1 MAATGVTK
9 AGSGPSTGPACESDT
24 MTEAALPAA
33 RLLVVEDDRELG
45 PLLLRLFRGSG
56 YEPDL
61 APDGQTGLHLA
72 LTRRY
77 DVLILDR
84 GLPAI
89 VGLDLLG
96 RLRRS
101 GLTVPALVLTAL
113 GTVSDRV
120 AGLDGGAEDY
130 LVKPFEVDEL
140 LARVRVL
147 LRRRAT
153 PGERLA
159 VGGAAFDLIARTVT
173 GPDGSAVALSGRESD
188 LLRLLAGQPARAFT
202 REQILAEVFPDASS
216 VALVDTYVHYL
227 RRKLGTATIRT
238 VRGVGYRL
246 GPG

>member
-1 MAATGVTK
+1 M
-9 AGSGPSTGPACESDT
+9 SGPACESDT
-24 MTEAALPAA
+24 MTDAAPPAA
-33 RLLVVEDDRELG
+33 KVLVVEDDRELG
-45 PLLLRLFRGSG
+45 PLLLRLFRGAG

-61 APDGQTGLHLA
+61 APDGQAGLHLA

-89 VGLDLLG
+89 EGLDLLA

-101 GLTVPALVLTAL
+101 GVSVPVLVLTAL
-113 GTVSDRV
+113 GTVADRV

-147 LRRRAT
+147 LRRRPA
-153 PGERLA
+153 PGEQMR
-159 VGGAAFDLIARTVT
+159 VGDAAFDLIARTVT
-173 GPDGSAVALSGRESD
+173 APDGSVVALSGRESD
-188 LLRLLAGQPARAFT
+188 LLRLLARNPARAFT
-202 REQILAEVFPDASS
+202 REQIVAEVFPDGSS

-227 RRKLGTATIRT
+227 RRKLGAAAVVT

-246 GPG
+246 GQG